1 MQHPK
6 DKERNAVIWGLGIT
20 IALLATFAGIA
31 KYYSNPVSLV
41 DTYGNV
47 AEKKAILSEMR
58 IRLYESVEMEKNAV
72 MALTDEQSR
81 QFADQSRQASAGVEQ
96 QLQKL
101 RALVDAVP
109 LRDEKNLLVEFDR
122 CWTEFGKLDQDILA
136 VAVQNTNLKAAALSR
151 EQGGHAMHR
160 FEQALGAIPPLFAGT
175 PEEGRATSPAN
186 RALIAG
192 LKIYALHSPHIAE
205 ANDGKMD
212 QLEAQMHAEEKLAAQ
227 SLAELAELAGSAEL
241 AGLAGGTPQDA
252 VLQAKTA
259 FADFIQVTAEVV
271 ALSRQN
277 SNIRS
282 LELSLGRKRNLT
294 AQCDETL
301 AAFQKVVQSR
311 SFKATR

>member
-31 KYYSNPVSLV
+31 KYYSNPTSLV

-101 RALVDAVP
+101 RALVEAVP
-109 LRDEKNLLVEFDR
+109 LQDEKNLLVEFDR

-151 EQGGHAMHR
+151 QQGGHAMQR

-175 PEEGRATSPAN
+175 PAEGRATLPAN

-212 QLEAQMHAEEKLAAQ
+212 QLEAQMNAEEKLAAQ
-227 SLAELAELAGSAEL
+227 SLAELAQLAGST
-241 AGLAGGTPQDA
+241 GGTHRDA
-252 VLQAKTA
+252 VLQAQTA

-282 LELSLGRKRNLT
+282 LELSLGKKRNLT

>member
-1 MQHPK
+1 MQHAK
-6 DKERNAVIWGLGIT
+6 EKERNAVIWGLGIT
-20 IALLATFAGIA
+20 IALLATFACIA
-31 KYYSNPVSLV
+31 KYYSNPASLV

-47 AEKKAILSEMR
+47 VEKKALLSDMR

-81 QFADQSRQASAGVEQ
+81 QFADQSRRASATVDHN
-96 QLQKL
+96 LNNL

-109 LRDEKNLLVEFDR
+109 LLDEKNLMAEFDR
-122 CWTEFGKLDQDILA
+122 CWTEFGKLDQDILT

-151 EQGGHAMHR
+151 EQGGQAVQR
-160 FEQALGAIPPLFAGT
+160 FEKALATIQPLFAGT
-175 PEEGRATSPAN
+175 PEAARATALTD

-192 LKIYALHSPHIAE
+192 LKVFTLHSPHIAE
-205 ANDGKMD
+205 ANDDRMD
-212 QLEAQMHAEEKLAAQ
+212 QLEAQMHAEERLAVQA
-227 SLAELAELAGSAEL
+227 LNELAELAGST
-241 AGLAGGTPQDA
+241 GGPRRDA
-252 VLQAKTA
+252 VLQAQTA
-259 FADFIQVTAEVV
+259 FAAFMQKTVEVI

-277 SNIRS
+277 SNLKS
-282 LELSLGRKRNLT
+282 LELSLGRKRFLT

>member
-20 IALLATFAGIA
+20 IALLATFACIA
-31 KYYSNPVSLV
+31 KYYSNPTSLV

-151 EQGGHAMHR
+151 EQGGYAMQR

-212 QLEAQMHAEEKLAAQ
+212 QLEAQMQAEERLAVQ
-227 SLAELAELAGSAEL
+227 SLAELAELAGSAE
-241 AGLAGGTPQDA
+241 GTRRDA

-311 SFKATR
+311 TFKATR

>member
-6 DKERNAVIWGLGIT
+6 DKERSAVIWGLGIT
-20 IALLATFAGIA
+20 ITLLAAFACIA
-31 KYYSNPVSLV
+31 KYYSNPTSLV

-81 QFADQSRQASAGVEQ
+81 QFADQSRQASATVDHN
-96 QLQKL
+96 LHKL

-109 LRDEKNLLVEFDR
+109 LQDEQNLLVEFDR

-136 VAVQNTNLKAAALSR
+136 VAVQNTNVKAAALSR
-151 EQGGHAMHR
+151 EKGGQVMQR

-175 PEEGRATSPAN
+175 PEEGRAALLAD

-192 LKIYALHSPHIAE
+192 LKIYALHSSHIAE
-205 ANDGKMD
+205 ANDKQMD

-227 SLAELAELAGSAEL
+227 SLAELAELAGSAE
-241 AGLAGGTPQDA
+241 GTRRDA

-259 FADFIQVTAEVV
+259 FADFIQVTADVI

-277 SNIRS
+277 SNIKS
-282 LELSLGRKRNLT
+282 LELSLGKKRNVT
-294 AQCDETL
+294 AQCDEIL

-311 SFKATR
+311 TFKATR

>member
-31 KYYSNPVSLV
+31 KYYSNPTSLV

-151 EQGGHAMHR
+151 QQGGHAMHR

-212 QLEAQMHAEEKLAAQ
+212 QLEAQMHAEERLAAQ
-227 SLAELAELAGSAEL
+227 SLTELTELAGSA
-241 AGLAGGTPQDA
+241 GGTRRDA
-252 VLQAKTA
+252 VLQANTA